1 MIKSKSTIVTRTK
14 ISMKLTVMVVI
25 KELDMLLLVLL
36 VMAPC
41 FEKKAFQSIYRIHSR
56 EQIPSF
62 SIMHV

>member
-36 VMAPC
+36 VMAP
-41 FEKKAFQSIYRIHSR
+41 
-56 EQIPSF
+56 
-62 SIMHV
+62 V

>member
-36 VMAPC
+36 VMAPR
-41 FEKKAFQSIYRIHSR
+41 FEKKAFQSIYRI
-56 EQIPSF
+56 PSF